1 MTEQSEEPPVQTG
14 AEERLSLPP
23 DVPLDSD
30 AKMLVRESAKEYA
43 TSIVLQAKLLAFKR
57 KEAEVQTSDIDLAV
71 KMVLDER
78 NRRWKKDLAKVVGAG
93 LFGMFVPGF
102 ITQLGNLNTTLTSLF
117 TVVGV
122 AGLLLVAWG
131 LS

>member
-1 MTEQSEEPPVQTG
+1 MTEQSEEPPVATG
-14 AEERLSLPP
+14 AEERLALPP
-23 DVPLDSD
+23 DVPLNAD
-30 AKMLVRESAKEYA
+30 AKIRVRETARDYA
-43 TSIVLQAKLLAFKR
+43 ASIVLEAKLLALKR
-57 KEAEVQTSDIDLAV
+57 SEAEVQTSDIDSAR
-71 KMVLDER
+71 KMVLDEK

-122 AGLLLVAWG
+122 VGLLLVAWG